1 MRAALAPRRRL
12 GARRRRRCRLVH
24 RLVPERDRPGLQLL
38 QDLLL
43 LIACDLLVG
52 DHRVEDRLQVGDEP
66 AAELRLGDRR
76 ALRVS
81 DLVER
86 HALGQVGLQLL
97 RRDAEGL
104 HLVGERL
111 ADRFLERGVDLVL
124 AHPEV
129 TREMGDE
136 LLAHARRGSG
146 RLVCHSAGGGDV
158 GTLRAAEVEA
168 VACGRGCH
176 VDGGAGD
183 GRGARREAHDA
194 YVFWRGNGADHV
206 DKYTARGT
214 VASSHR
220 GKASV
225 NDASGPELYSRV
237 MESPPNSG
245 WGSGKHAVELY
256 VRTYTTMLQSS
267 GEIKVDSLVQTH
279 IRMGS
284 VLHPLAGQPQS
295 DMGALLYA
303 VRRLPRA
310 IDRSRHVV
318 MGQSPQGFRAVL
330 GADIMEWQPVK
341 APARRRRWYQ
351 DGRTLAVLIAST
363 SDIDDLIPSLVAY
376 QIEWNKLHKALQ
388 SVELADESAREAA
401 GASEDDWQRLHE
413 AWGESFDS
421 TLDLVQKE
429 ECHIGLRLIGGSH
442 LGYARMAARWW
453 LPIAGAM
460 AELGVLDSPVYFVS
474 SNAHS
479 LVNVLSGTARE
490 FEREILDW
498 VRDNDPELEEER
510 HKLEVGHSRAS
521 RQNWLYFAARQIFDL
536 HPDREQLRKR
546 RAELEAARGIRH
558 IPAKGTGVDSAA
570 QVCKLSSLD
579 ASAIDPRV
587 GTVDVERLRASGA
600 CIVNV
605 DYPLGF
611 AGDRKSTR
619 LNSSHV
625 AISYAVF
632 CLK

>member
-1 MRAALAPRRRL
+1 
-12 GARRRRRCRLVH
+12 
-24 RLVPERDRPGLQLL
+24 
-38 QDLLL
+38 
-43 LIACDLLVG
+43 
-52 DHRVEDRLQVGDEP
+52 
-66 AAELRLGDRR
+66 
-76 ALRVS
+76 
-81 DLVER
+81 
-86 HALGQVGLQLL
+86 
-97 RRDAEGL
+97 
-104 HLVGERL
+104 
-111 ADRFLERGVDLVL
+111 
-124 AHPEV
+124 
-129 TREMGDE
+129 
-136 LLAHARRGSG
+136 
-146 RLVCHSAGGGDV
+146 
-158 GTLRAAEVEA
+158 
-168 VACGRGCH
+168 
-176 VDGGAGD
+176 
-183 GRGARREAHDA
+183 
-194 YVFWRGNGADHV
+194 
-206 DKYTARGT
+206 
-214 VASSHR
+214 
-220 GKASV
+220 
-225 NDASGPELYSRV
+225 

-303 VRRLPRA
+303 ARRLPRA
-310 IDRSRHVV
+310 IEHCRHVV
-318 MGQSPQGFRAVL
+318 MGQSPQGFKAVL
-330 GADIMEWQPVK
+330 GAEIMEWQPLK

-351 DGRTLAVLIAST
+351 DGLTLAVLIAST
-363 SDIDDLIPSLVAY
+363 SDIDDLVPSLVAY
-376 QIEWNKLHKALQ
+376 QIEWNKLHRALQ
-388 SVELADESAREAA
+388 GVELADESAREAA

-421 TLDLVQKE
+421 TLEFVQKE

-570 QVCKLSSLD
+570 QICKLSSLD

-611 AGDRKSTR
+611 AGYHILRQAAEHVSWVAGVYVMGKAAT
-619 LNSSHV
+619 LNSDVGDVMIPNVVYNEHSGNTYWLDNAITAADVQPNLVYGSAVDTQRAV
-625 AISYAVF
+625 AVRGTFLQNRDYLEFYYQGHYTVVEMEAGPYLDACYEIGQPGRYPLNESVNMARINFDLGIVHYASDTPYTQARTLGARGLSYRGLDSTYAAAIA
-632 CLK
+632 LARRILQREGALES

>member
-1 MRAALAPRRRL
+1 
-12 GARRRRRCRLVH
+12 
-24 RLVPERDRPGLQLL
+24 
-38 QDLLL
+38 
-43 LIACDLLVG
+43 
-52 DHRVEDRLQVGDEP
+52 
-66 AAELRLGDRR
+66 
-76 ALRVS
+76 
-81 DLVER
+81 
-86 HALGQVGLQLL
+86 
-97 RRDAEGL
+97 
-104 HLVGERL
+104 
-111 ADRFLERGVDLVL
+111 
-124 AHPEV
+124 
-129 TREMGDE
+129 
-136 LLAHARRGSG
+136 
-146 RLVCHSAGGGDV
+146 
-158 GTLRAAEVEA
+158 
-168 VACGRGCH
+168 
-176 VDGGAGD
+176 
-183 GRGARREAHDA
+183 
-194 YVFWRGNGADHV
+194 
-206 DKYTARGT
+206 
-214 VASSHR
+214 
-220 GKASV
+220 
-225 NDASGPELYSRV
+225 

-303 VRRLPRA
+303 ARRLPRA
-310 IDRSRHVV
+310 IEHCRHVV
-318 MGQSPQGFRAVL
+318 MGQSPQGFKAVL
-330 GADIMEWQPVK
+330 GADIMEWQPLK

-363 SDIDDLIPSLVAY
+363 SDIDDLVPSLVAY
-376 QIEWNKLHKALQ
+376 QIEWNKLHRALQ
-388 SVELADESAREAA
+388 GVELADESAREAA

-421 TLDLVQKE
+421 TLELVQKE

-570 QVCKLSSLD
+570 QICKLSSLD

-611 AGDRKSTR
+611 AGYHILRQAAEHVSWVAGVYVMGKAAT
-619 LNSSHV
+619 LNSDVGDVMIPNVVYNEHSGNTYWLDNAITAADVQPNLVYGSAVDTQRAV
-625 AISYAVF
+625 AVRGTFLQNRDYLEFYYQGHYTVVEMEAGPYLDACYEIGQPGRYPLNESVNMARINFDLGIVHYASDTPYTQARTLGARGLSYRGLDSTYAAAIA
-632 CLK
+632 LARRILQREGALES

>member
-1 MRAALAPRRRL
+1 
-12 GARRRRRCRLVH
+12 
-24 RLVPERDRPGLQLL
+24 
-38 QDLLL
+38 
-43 LIACDLLVG
+43 
-52 DHRVEDRLQVGDEP
+52 
-66 AAELRLGDRR
+66 
-76 ALRVS
+76 
-81 DLVER
+81 
-86 HALGQVGLQLL
+86 
-97 RRDAEGL
+97 
-104 HLVGERL
+104 
-111 ADRFLERGVDLVL
+111 
-124 AHPEV
+124 
-129 TREMGDE
+129 
-136 LLAHARRGSG
+136 
-146 RLVCHSAGGGDV
+146 
-158 GTLRAAEVEA
+158 
-168 VACGRGCH
+168 
-176 VDGGAGD
+176 
-183 GRGARREAHDA
+183 
-194 YVFWRGNGADHV
+194 
-206 DKYTARGT
+206 
-214 VASSHR
+214 
-220 GKASV
+220 
-225 NDASGPELYSRV
+225 
-237 MESPPNSG
+237 MESPPNTG

-267 GEIKVDSLVQTH
+267 GEIKIDSLVQSH

-303 VRRLPRA
+303 ARRLPRA
-310 IDRSRHVV
+310 IEHCRHVV
-318 MGQSPQGFRAVL
+318 MGQSSQGFKAVL
-330 GADIMEWQPVK
+330 GADIMKWQPLK

-363 SDIDDLIPSLVAY
+363 SDIDDLVPSLVAY

-388 SVELADESAREAA
+388 GVELGDEAAREAA

-421 TLDLVQKE
+421 TLALVQKG

-498 VRDNDPELEEER
+498 VRENDPELEEER

-546 RAELEAARGIRH
+546 RAELEASRGIRH
-558 IPAKGTGVDSAA
+558 IPARGTGVDSAA
-570 QVCKLSSLD
+570 QIFKLSSLD

-611 AGDRKSTR
+611 AAYHILRQVAEHVSWVAGVYVMGKAAT
-619 LNSSHV
+619 LNSDVGDVMIPNVVYNEHSGNTYWLDNAITASDVQPNLVYGSAVDTQRAV
-625 AISYAVF
+625 AVRGTFLQNRDYLEFYYQGHYTVVEMEAGPYLDACYEIGQPDRYPLDESVNMARINFDLGIVHYASDTPYTQARTLGARGLSYRGLDSTYAAAIALARRILQREGA
-632 CLK
+632 LKS

>member
-1 MRAALAPRRRL
+1 
-12 GARRRRRCRLVH
+12 
-24 RLVPERDRPGLQLL
+24 
-38 QDLLL
+38 
-43 LIACDLLVG
+43 
-52 DHRVEDRLQVGDEP
+52 
-66 AAELRLGDRR
+66 
-76 ALRVS
+76 
-81 DLVER
+81 
-86 HALGQVGLQLL
+86 
-97 RRDAEGL
+97 
-104 HLVGERL
+104 
-111 ADRFLERGVDLVL
+111 
-124 AHPEV
+124 
-129 TREMGDE
+129 
-136 LLAHARRGSG
+136 
-146 RLVCHSAGGGDV
+146 
-158 GTLRAAEVEA
+158 
-168 VACGRGCH
+168 
-176 VDGGAGD
+176 
-183 GRGARREAHDA
+183 
-194 YVFWRGNGADHV
+194 
-206 DKYTARGT
+206 
-214 VASSHR
+214 
-220 GKASV
+220 
-225 NDASGPELYSRV
+225 
-237 MESPPNSG
+237 MESPPSTG

-310 IDRSRHVV
+310 IEHCRHVV
-318 MGQSPQGFRAVL
+318 MGQSSQGFKAVL
-330 GADIMEWQPVK
+330 GADIMEWQPLK

-363 SDIDDLIPSLVAY
+363 SDIDDLVPSLVAY

-388 SVELADESAREAA
+388 GVELADEPARDAA

-490 FEREILDW
+490 FETEILDW
-498 VRDNDPELEEER
+498 VRQNDPELEEER
-510 HKLEVGHSRAS
+510 HKVEVGHSRAS
-521 RQNWLYFAARQIFDL
+521 RQNWLYFAGRQIFDL
-536 HPDREQLRKR
+536 HPDRQLLRKR

-570 QVCKLSSLD
+570 QIFKLSSLD

-587 GTVDVERLRASGA
+587 GTVDVERLRASDA

-611 AGDRKSTR
+611 AAYHILRQVAEHVSWVAGVYVMGKAAT
-619 LNSSHV
+619 LNSDVGDVMIPNVVYNEHSGNTYWLDNAITAADVQPNLVYGSAVDTQRAV
-625 AISYAVF
+625 AVRGTFLQNRDYLEFYYQGHYTVVEMEAGPYLDACFEIGQPDRYPLNESVNMARVNFDLGIVHYASDTPYTQARTLGARGLSYRGLDSTYAAAIALARRIMQREGA
-632 CLK
+632 LKS

>member
-1 MRAALAPRRRL
+1 
-12 GARRRRRCRLVH
+12 
-24 RLVPERDRPGLQLL
+24 
-38 QDLLL
+38 
-43 LIACDLLVG
+43 
-52 DHRVEDRLQVGDEP
+52 
-66 AAELRLGDRR
+66 
-76 ALRVS
+76 
-81 DLVER
+81 
-86 HALGQVGLQLL
+86 
-97 RRDAEGL
+97 
-104 HLVGERL
+104 
-111 ADRFLERGVDLVL
+111 
-124 AHPEV
+124 
-129 TREMGDE
+129 
-136 LLAHARRGSG
+136 
-146 RLVCHSAGGGDV
+146 
-158 GTLRAAEVEA
+158 
-168 VACGRGCH
+168 
-176 VDGGAGD
+176 
-183 GRGARREAHDA
+183 
-194 YVFWRGNGADHV
+194 
-206 DKYTARGT
+206 
-214 VASSHR
+214 
-220 GKASV
+220 
-225 NDASGPELYSRV
+225 
-237 MESPPNSG
+237 MESPPNTG

-267 GEIKVDSLVQTH
+267 GEIKVDSLVQSH

-303 VRRLPRA
+303 ARRLPRA
-310 IDRSRHVV
+310 IEHCRHVV
-318 MGQSPQGFRAVL
+318 MGQSPQGFKAVL
-330 GADIMEWQPVK
+330 GADIMEWQPLK

-351 DGRTLAVLIAST
+351 DGLTLAVLIAST
-363 SDIDDLIPSLVAY
+363 SDIDDLVPSLVAY
-376 QIEWNKLHKALQ
+376 QIEWNKLHRALQ
-388 SVELADESAREAA
+388 GVELADESAREAA

-421 TLDLVQKE
+421 TLEFVQKE

-570 QVCKLSSLD
+570 QICKLSSLD

-611 AGDRKSTR
+611 AGYHILRQAAEHVSWVAGVYVMGKAAT
-619 LNSSHV
+619 LNSDVGDVMIPNVVYNEHSGNTYWLDNAITAADVQPNLVYGSAVDTQRAV
-625 AISYAVF
+625 AVRGTFLQNRDYLEFYYQGHYTVVEMEAGPYLDACYEIGQPGRYPLNESVNMARINFDLGIVHYASDTPYTQARTLGARGLSYRGLDSTYAAAIA
-632 CLK
+632 LARRILQREGALES